1 MVYLICERLARV
13 SPDAMTIKNVY
24 FSSSVILSKSINCKR
39 TCPNFM
45 RYKKDHPTKQI
56 IAADLLCFPLS
67 RKLPISASLVNIIK
81 CGLVECHNEKVFANF
96 PKQGSRSSE

>member
-1 MVYLICERLARV
+1 
-13 SPDAMTIKNVY
+13 
-24 FSSSVILSKSINCKR
+24 
-39 TCPNFM
+39 M

-67 RKLPISASLVNIIK
+67 RKFPISASLVNIVK

-96 PKQGSRSSE
+96 RNRNHEVQSKFELACLLLHYGEKYYVATKKHHILLKSLQIETQ